1 MNVKAQKAAV
11 VRCYGTGGNEGR
23 SGYEYRSRGESMK
36 HWGQLLRM
44 QGVTV
49 SWLHYGCIGA
59 ALDGAS

>member
-23 SGYEYRSRGESMK
+23 SGYRSHGESMK
-36 HWGQLLRM
+36 HWEYLLRM